1 MKTYNETV
9 EWLYHKLPIYQR
21 IGASA
26 YRPGLERIHKIV
38 DYLGNPHNKFQSIHI
53 AGTNGKG
60 STAHL
65 IASVFQ
71 QAGYKVGLYTS
82 PHLKDFN
89 ERVRVNG
96 TAVERKEIV
105 DFVAQHKTYFD
116 THKSSFFEMTVGLAF
131 DRFAFHQVDIAI
143 VEVGLGGRLDA
154 TNIITPVL
162 SIITNIGLD
171 HTQFLGDS
179 RSAIARE
186 KAGII
191 KNKIPILIGEKD
203 AETQPVF
210 EEVAK
215 KCGAAVHW
223 ANDLVERVYESDLVG
238 EYQKE
243 NIRLAQATV
252 QLLPQFK
259 ISQKNCKE
267 GFLSVVKNTG
277 IKGRWQCI
285 GTAPMIVADVAHNK
299 EGISQVV
306 SQIRK
311 QRYQTLHLVLGFVQ
325 DKEIMPIVSL
335 LPDEAKLYLCA
346 ANNPRSLQLNNLEK
360 YVSNKTSHYST
371 YSSVAA
377 AFSAAKNNA
386 KSSDFIYV
394 GGSTFVVA
402 EVL

>member
-26 YRPGLERIHKIV
+26 YRPGLERIDKMV

-71 QAGYKVGLYTS
+71 QSGYKVGLYTS
-82 PHLKDFN
+82 PHLKDFS
-89 ERVRVNG
+89 ERVRVDG
-96 TAVERKEIV
+96 TAVERKEII
-105 DFVAQHKTYFD
+105 DFVAQHKNYFE

-131 DRFAFHQVDIAI
+131 DRFAFHQVDVAI
-143 VEVGLGGRLDA
+143 IEVGLGGRLDA

-162 SIITNIGLD
+162 SVITNIGLD

-215 KCGAAVHW
+215 KCEAPIHW
-223 ANDLVERVYESDLVG
+223 ANDLVEVVYESDLLG

-243 NIRLAQATV
+243 NIRLAQAAV
-252 QLLPQFK
+252 QLLYKFK
-259 ISQKNCKE
+259 ISQKNCKK
-267 GFLSVVKNTG
+267 GLLSVVKNTG
-277 IKGRWQCI
+277 IKGRWQRI
-285 GTAPMIVADVAHNK
+285 GSAPMIVADVAHNK
-299 EGISQVV
+299 EGISRVV
-306 SQIRK
+306 SQILK
-311 QRYQTLHLVLGFVQ
+311 QSYHTLHLVLGFVQ

-335 LPDEAKLYLCA
+335 IPDEAKLYLCS
-346 ANNPRSLQLNNLEK
+346 ANNPRSLKLNNLEK
-360 YVSNKTSHYST
+360 YIMNKTSQYST
-371 YSSVAA
+371 HSSVAA

>member
-1 MKTYNETV
+1 M
-9 EWLYHKLPIYQR
+9 
-21 IGASA
+21 
-26 YRPGLERIHKIV
+26 
-38 DYLGNPHNKFQSIHI
+38 
-53 AGTNGKG
+53 
-60 STAHL
+60 
-65 IASVFQ
+65 SV
-71 QAGYKVGLYTS
+71 
-82 PHLKDFN
+82 
-89 ERVRVNG
+89 
-96 TAVERKEIV
+96 
-105 DFVAQHKTYFD
+105 
-116 THKSSFFEMTVGLAF
+116 
-131 DRFAFHQVDIAI
+131 
-143 VEVGLGGRLDA
+143 
-154 TNIITPVL
+154 
-162 SIITNIGLD
+162 ITNIGLD

-215 KCGAAVHW
+215 KCEAPIHW
-223 ANDLVERVYESDLVG
+223 ANDLVEVVYESDLLG

-243 NIRLAQATV
+243 NIRLAQAAV
-252 QLLPQFK
+252 QLLYKFK
-259 ISQKNCKE
+259 ISQKNCKK
-267 GFLSVVKNTG
+267 GLLSVVKNTG

-285 GTAPMIVADVAHNK
+285 GSAPMIIADVAHNK

-306 SQIRK
+306 SQILK
-311 QRYQTLHLVLGFVQ
+311 QSYHTLHLVLGFVQ

-335 LPDEAKLYLCA
+335 IPDEAKLYLCS
-346 ANNPRSLQLNNLEK
+346 ANNPRSLKLNNLEK
-360 YVSNKTSHYST
+360 YIMNKTSQYST
-371 YSSVAA
+371 HRSVAE

>member
-9 EWLYHKLPIYQR
+9 EWLYNKLPIYQH
-21 IGASA
+21 IGARA
-26 YRPGLERIHKIV
+26 YRPGLERIHKMV
-38 DYLGNPHNKFQSIHI
+38 DYLGNSHNKFQSIHI

-89 ERVRVNG
+89 ERVRING

-105 DFVAQHKTYFD
+105 DFVALHKTYFE

-143 VEVGLGGRLDA
+143 IEVGLGGRLDA

-162 SIITNIGLD
+162 SVITNIGLD

-203 AETQPVF
+203 IETQPVF

-215 KCGAAVHW
+215 KCRAPIHW

-243 NIRLAQATV
+243 NIRLAQAAV
-252 QLLPQFK
+252 HLLTQFK
-259 ISQKNCKE
+259 ISQKNCKK
-267 GFLSVVKNTG
+267 GFLNVVKNTG

-311 QRYQTLHLVLGFVQ
+311 QRYQPLHLVLGFVQ

-335 LPDEAKLYLCA
+335 LPNEAKLYLCA
-346 ANNPRSLQLNNLEK
+346 ANNPRSLQLNSLEK
-360 YVSNKTSHYST
+360 YVSNKTLHYST

-377 AFSAAKNNA
+377 AYSAAKNNA